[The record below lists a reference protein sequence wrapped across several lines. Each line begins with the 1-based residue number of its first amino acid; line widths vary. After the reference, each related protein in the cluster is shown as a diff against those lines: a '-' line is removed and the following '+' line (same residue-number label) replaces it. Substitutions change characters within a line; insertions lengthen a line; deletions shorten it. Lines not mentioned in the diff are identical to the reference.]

1 MNEDKQALIQYYLER
16 ADETLLD
23 AKSLIASQAWNSAM
37 NRLYYACFYAVEGV
51 LTQKISLNVKTHA
64 GIRTLFNLHL
74 VKEGLINTELSSFY
88 SLLMQRRGESDY
100 VAFEKLTS
108 EDVLPLIPQAE
119 EFINTIKKIIEN
131 E

>member
-1 MNEDKQALIQYYLER
+1 
-16 ADETLLD
+16 
-23 AKSLIASQAWNSAM
+23 
-37 NRLYYACFYAVEGV
+37 
-51 LTQKISLNVKTHA
+51 
-64 GIRTLFNLHL
+64 
-74 VKEGLINTELSSFY
+74 
-88 SLLMQRRGESDY
+88 MQRRGESDY